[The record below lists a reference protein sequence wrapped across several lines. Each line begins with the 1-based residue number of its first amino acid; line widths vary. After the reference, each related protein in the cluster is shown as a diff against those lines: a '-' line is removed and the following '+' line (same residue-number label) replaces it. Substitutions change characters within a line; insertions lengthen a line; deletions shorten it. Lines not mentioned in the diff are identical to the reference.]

1 MKGILVYF
9 ETLEADE
16 VIVKTVNDKLVERL
30 VLTKR

>member
-9 ETLEADE
+9 ETLGADE
-16 VIVKTVNDKLVERL
+16 VIVKTVNDQLVERL

>member
-1 MKGILVYF
+1 MKSILVYF